1 LCVEE
6 GANMKPS
13 VEIDASEFL
22 KAMEKAEFTNQ
33 EVMDILGAGAA
44 VVKTTQKLLV
54 PVDTGATRASIIEHF
69 GENEVDIGPS
79 TEYAPYIEYGTSN
92 PNYPVQ
98 PFVVPSATGRSKDQ
112 AIRSMQ
118 IAIKAT
124 LLGKGLL

>member
-1 LCVEE
+1 
-6 GANMKPS
+6 MKPAIKVDIS
-13 VEIDASEFL
+13 DFMQKMD
-22 KAMEKAEFTNQ
+22 KAKFSSQ
-33 EVMDILGAGAA
+33 EVHNVLGAGAA

-69 GENEVDIGPS
+69 SENEVDIGPS

-112 AIRSMQ
+112 AIKVMQ
-118 IAIKAT
+118 YAIKAT
-124 LLGKGLL
+124 IIGKGLI